1 MVTRACS
8 NAHIG
13 GFTAHATFPP
23 PPKSE
28 AAKYQA
34 AALYRIN
41 KLAAKYSGEDGTS
54 TMNQEAQR
62 SSTERKSQ
70 PTTPERSPI
79 RISFR
84 KPQTS
89 IKARSYRNKESNH
102 EESEEEQYLH
112 SLKIIEGRKP
122 TAISS
127 TNTKSPRKFAACLRK
142 GDEQSSKP
150 NTYSDPPINPG
161 TTSPQ
166 NLHLSVSKCQPAKPL
181 STVTGAAI
189 CTNPVPPIW
198 PAIKLQDGWDSL
210 TGFPSG
216 SFVFSTN
223 KAFPRIVGPIIQ
235 GFGEVIGRVNH
246 MFPLLRL
253 RWERTPMKADGRR
266 DLAVWVEF
274 GFGVSRTDPDALA
287 QKQVMIEGL
296 QDFHH
301 RDLAGSQDY
310 FGTYFEKN
318 IERLRT
324 EVRTSSADTTSMRR
338 R

>member
-1 MVTRACS
+1 
-8 NAHIG
+8 
-13 GFTAHATFPP
+13 
-23 PPKSE
+23 
-28 AAKYQA
+28 
-34 AALYRIN
+34 
-41 KLAAKYSGEDGTS
+41 
-54 TMNQEAQR
+54 MNQVSQT
-62 SSTERKSQ
+62 SSGRQISL
-70 PTTPERSPI
+70 PATPVRPPI
-79 RISFR
+79 PISFR
-84 KPQTS
+84 KPQNS
-89 IKARSYRNKESNH
+89 IKARSYRKQASDH
-102 EESEEEQYLH
+102 EESEEEQHLH
-112 SLKIIEGRKP
+112 SPKFVEGRES
-122 TAISS
+122 TAIPTTS
-127 TNTKSPRKFAACLRK
+127 TKSPRKSAACLRK
-142 GDEQSSKP
+142 DDEQSSRP

-189 CTNPVPPIW
+189 CSNPVPPIW

-235 GFGEVIGRVNH
+235 GFGEIIGSVNH

-266 DLAVWVEF
+266 DLAVWVEL
-274 GFGVSRTDPDALA
+274 GFGVSRTDADALA
-287 QKQVMIEGL
+287 QKQIMIEGL
-296 QDFHH
+296 QEFHH
-301 RDLAGSQDY
+301 KDLAGSQDY

-318 IERLRT
+318 IERLQA
-324 EVRTSSADTTSMRR
+324 EVRISSTDTTSMRR